1 LTEIGPKRHFAA
13 AQQTVAYEGIATS
26 HLSGATLERHHFSA
40 LLLIDAFTI
49 AADNPSY
56 RK

>member
-1 LTEIGPKRHFAA
+1 LTEIGLKRHFAA

-26 HLSGATLERHHFSA
+26 QLSGAALERHLFSA

-49 AADNPSY
+49 AADNPPY

>member
-13 AQQTVAYEGIATS
+13 ANVAYEGIATS
-26 HLSGATLERHHFSA
+26 QLSGATLECHHFSA